1 MQSLVETSGKTSQQN
16 ISLKEEE
23 KDPLKKRE
31 NFAVALRKQKR
42 QHVITSKRKR
52 TFDFVNDPVTSCANN
67 LEQT

>member
-1 MQSLVETSGKTSQQN
+1 MQSLVETREKTSQQN

-42 QHVITSKRKR
+42 
-52 TFDFVNDPVTSCANN
+52 
-67 LEQT
+67 